1 MTSKVMEGHKSST
14 NFRVNPTLPLS
25 DGLLMLPTPNCV
37 DLSISFSLYPS
48 LMQKFIYTQLVLD
61 EVYPYNNLDLCS
73 YGQLL
78 SMFLRILYITE
89 FDLKREWQG

>member
-14 NFRVNPTLPLS
+14 NFSVNPTLPLLDS
-25 DGLLMLPTPNCV
+25 LLMLPPPNCV

-61 EVYPYNNLDLCS
+61 EVYPYNNLDLRS